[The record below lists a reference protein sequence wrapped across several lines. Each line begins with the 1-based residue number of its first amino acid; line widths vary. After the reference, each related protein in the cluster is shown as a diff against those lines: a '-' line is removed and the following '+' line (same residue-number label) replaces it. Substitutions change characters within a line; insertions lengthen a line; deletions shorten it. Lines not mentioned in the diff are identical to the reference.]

1 MYERMLDDADL
12 PGANGSAVG
21 SVRRI
26 DRRRRLARC
35 AACARCRRLA
45 PRGAMFYTILRA
57 LPGGENFKVIVG
69 VVAICG
75 VGTAGLLHK
84 KGRGYDSMADKR
96 AAQQAEIDAAQREAQ
111 VKAPVS
117 SLLVGRE
124 K

>member
-1 MYERMLDDADL
+1 
-12 PGANGSAVG
+12 
-21 SVRRI
+21 
-26 DRRRRLARC
+26 
-35 AACARCRRLA
+35 
-45 PRGAMFYTILRA
+45 MFYTILRA

-69 VVAICG
+69 VAAICG

-96 AAQQAEIDAAQREAQ
+96 AAQQAEIDAAQKEAQ